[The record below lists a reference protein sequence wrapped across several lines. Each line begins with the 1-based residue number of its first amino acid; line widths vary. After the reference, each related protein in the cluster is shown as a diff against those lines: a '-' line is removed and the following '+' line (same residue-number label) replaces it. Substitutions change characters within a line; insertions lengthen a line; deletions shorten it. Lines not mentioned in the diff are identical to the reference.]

1 TTACAAPP
9 LADEQW
15 VGRNAAMDTPGIE
28 ALKAALPPKAW
39 TQDAD
44 IIAPHLTEWRDK
56 YFGTTPILL
65 TPGST
70 EEVATALRVC
80 AQHGLP
86 IVPQGGN
93 TGLVGGQTPQGEVLL
108 SLKRMTAIR
117 EVNPVAD
124 ALTVEAGATLH
135 AVQQAAEAVDRKF
148 PLTLS
153 SEGSCTVG
161 GVLSTNAGG
170 NHVLKYGTT
179 KDLVFGVEAVLADG
193 QVFNGLTTLRK
204 DNTGYDLSRLF
215 LGAEGTLGI
224 ITAATLKLFPQPGH
238 VSRVMLGVGSVA
250 DAVALLTRLRGPSL
264 AMFEVLP
271 RIGLSAVVDNF
282 DNERDPFPDAHPW
295 YVLADFEV
303 ETAEQGEALIMT
315 LLEDAMEAGLVRD
328 AVLAQS
334 ETQFRALGSIREHM
348 SAGQKF
354 LGGSIKQDITVP
366 IDRIPDFFSRADA
379 AVERIV
385 PGCRPVGFGHFG
397 DGNIHYNIAQPAS
410 ADMDADKAAFLAR
423 WDDISEAVFDIVNA
437 LGGSISAEHGI
448 GIMKRDTLARR
459 ADPVKMDLLRR
470 VKRAMDPEGILNPR
484 VMV

>member
-1 TTACAAPP
+1 MT
-9 LADEQW
+9 L
-15 VGRNAAMDTPGIE
+15 PGIT
-28 ALKAALPPKAW
+28 ALKTALPAKAW
-39 TQDAD
+39 TQDND

-56 YFGTTPILL
+56 YFGRTPILL

-70 EEVATALRVC
+70 QEVAAAVKIC
-80 AQHGLP
+80 VEHGLS

-108 SLKRMTAIR
+108 SLKRMTKVR
-117 EVNPVAD
+117 NVNPVAD
-124 ALTVEAGATLH
+124 AITVEAGATLH
-135 AVQQAAEAVDRKF
+135 AVQEAALAANRKF

-193 QVFNGLTTLRK
+193 QIFNGLTSLRK

-224 ITAATLKLFPQPGH
+224 ITAATLKLYPQPGH
-238 VSRVMLGVGSVA
+238 VSRVMMAVASVE
-250 DAVALLTRLRGPSL
+250 DAVALLTQLRGPAL
-264 AMFEVLP
+264 AMFEVMP
-271 RIGLSAVVDNF
+271 RIGFAAVTDNF
-282 DNERDPFPDAHPW
+282 ENERDPFADVHPW

-303 ETAEQGEALIMT
+303 GSADEGDALIMP
-315 LLEDAMEAGLVRD
+315 LLERAMDTELVRD

-334 ETQFRALGSIREHM
+334 ETQFHALGSIREHM

-366 IDRIPDFFSRADA
+366 IDQIATFFTRANA
-379 AVERIV
+379 TVARIV

-410 ADMDADKAAFLAR
+410 ADLSAGRDAYLAH
-423 WDDISEAVFDIVNA
+423 WDDISEAIFDIVDS

-448 GIMKRDTLARR
+448 GIMKRETLAKR
-459 ADPVKMDLLRR
+459 ADPVKMALLRN
-470 VKRAMDPEGILNPR
+470 VKAALDPNGVMNPR
-484 VMV
+484 VLV

>member
-1 TTACAAPP
+1 
-9 LADEQW
+9 
-15 VGRNAAMDTPGIE
+15 MSTPGIN
-28 ALKAALPPKAW
+28 ALKSALPEKAW
-39 TQDAD
+39 TEDAD

-56 YFGTTPILL
+56 YFGKTPILL

-70 EEVATALRVC
+70 EEVSQAVRIC
-80 AQHGLP
+80 AKHSLP

-117 EVNPVAD
+117 NVNPVAD
-124 ALTVEAGATLH
+124 AITVEAGATLH
-135 AVQQAAEAVDRKF
+135 SVHEAAEAADRKF

-179 KDLVFGVEAVLADG
+179 KELVYGVEAVLADG
-193 QVFNGLTTLRK
+193 QIFNGLTSLRK

-224 ITAATLKLFPQPGH
+224 ITAATLKLFPKPAH
-238 VSRVMLGVGSVA
+238 VSRIMMGVNSVGH
-250 DAVALLTRLRGPSL
+250 AVELLTRLRGPSL

-271 RIGLSAVVDNF
+271 RIGFSAVVDNF
-282 DNERDPFPDAHPW
+282 ENERDPFSEPHPW

-303 ETAEQGEALIMT
+303 ESADAGEQLIMG
-315 LLEDAMEAGLVRD
+315 LLERAMEAGLVRD

-334 ETQFRALGSIREHM
+334 ETQFNALGSIREHM

-366 IDRIPDFFSRADA
+366 IDRIPEFFARADA
-379 AVERIV
+379 AVKTLV

-397 DGNIHYNIAQPAS
+397 DGNIHYNVAQPDSDDLEAEREV
-410 ADMDADKAAFLAR
+410 FLER
-423 WDDISEAVFDIVNA
+423 WDDISEAVFDIVDA

-448 GIMKRDTLARR
+448 GIMKRDVLAQR
-459 ADPVKMDLLRR
+459 ADPVKMELLRR
-470 VKRAMDPEGILNPR
+470 VKSALDPDGIMNPR

>member
-1 TTACAAPP
+1 MTRPSS
-9 LADEQW
+9 D
-15 VGRNAAMDTPGIE
+15 MSGID
-28 ALKAALPPKAW
+28 ALKSALPTQAW

-65 TPGST
+65 MPGNT
-70 EEVATALRVC
+70 QEVATAVRLC
-80 AQHGLP
+80 AEHNLS

-108 SLKRMTAIR
+108 SLKRMTTVR
-117 EVNPVAD
+117 DVNPVAN
-124 ALTVEAGATLH
+124 AVTVEAGATLYR
-135 AVQQAAEAVDRKF
+135 VQQAALAVDRKF

-193 QVFNGLTTLRK
+193 QIFNGLTSLRK

-238 VSRVMLGVGSVA
+238 VARALIGVGSVE
-250 DAVALLTRLRGPSL
+250 DAVTLLTQFRSPAL
-264 AMFEVLP
+264 AMFEVMP
-271 RIGLSAVVDNF
+271 RIGYAAVTDNF
-282 DNERDPFPDAHPW
+282 EAIRDPLQNSHPW
-295 YVLADFEV
+295 YVLTDFEV
-303 ETAEQGEALIMT
+303 DTP
-315 LLEDAMEAGLVRD
+315 EAGQTHLLRLLQD
-328 AVLAQS
+328 GMESGLIGAAVIAQS
-334 ETQFRALGSIREHM
+334 DTQHAALGAIREHM

-366 IDRIPDFFSRADA
+366 LDRISEFFTRADA
-379 AVERIV
+379 AVEQVV

-397 DGNIHYNIAQPAS
+397 DGNIHYNIAQPHS
-410 ADMDADKAAFLAR
+410 ADMAANRTAFLAR
-423 WDDISEAVFDIVNA
+423 WDPISEAVFDIVDA

-448 GIMKRDTLARR
+448 GIMKRDTLAQR
-459 ADPVKMDLLRR
+459 ADPVKMELLRR

-484 VMV
+484 VMI